1 MLGQVLLGFDN
12 TCVQT
17 YPSNN
22 TGSRESKS
30 RDQIGE
36 SDRVPVLKNYHSKN
50 CIAKYLMTSEAT
62 LEDPLHSY
70 LHGQSFVNF
79 KNFRVNLLQLSL
91 PPTFLSV

>member
-62 LEDPLHSY
+62 LDKSRQVNTCLK
-70 LHGQSFVNF
+70 FVECINTVA
-79 KNFRVNLLQLSL
+79 KNV
-91 PPTFLSV
+91 